1 MFPSL
6 KGGARTL
13 VRHGAITFGA
23 TMAVNVLNYVF
34 HVFGSRMLGPV
45 GYGEI
50 ASLLNLLALASIPAA
65 ILQLVVAKLVAE
77 LRAIDEGE
85 RVRAV
90 YDRVLRY
97 TAYAAALIL
106 VLGGLL
112 VVPMAGFLHVSNPL
126 PVGLAIAI
134 VAIGI
139 MLTSIRGVLQG
150 AQRFGSFAASLAIE
164 SAGKSILGLS
174 LLAAHLG
181 VAGALAGYALG
192 SLCSLAYTS
201 AAVRSRFARTQI
213 PLRLDVRRLWQSSQG
228 IAAMQACL
236 TVLGFSDIVVVKHF
250 FEPAEAGIYSA
261 IALTGKMLLFLVGFV
276 PLLVLPRAATRSAQ
290 GQSSRDV
297 ILVAAAFLVVAS
309 GAVLLVFAAA
319 PEAVIRATSGV
330 AFLAAAPYI
339 VSYGLAMTLLSATQV
354 VATYNVG
361 QHRFGFVI
369 PFGMVTAGE
378 LIALTLVPHHIG
390 AIVRVLVVGNLC
402 GLGAVTLPYF
412 SERIFSRF
420 ATIAGH

>member
-6 KGGARTL
+6 RGGARTL
-13 VRHGAITFGA
+13 AVHGAITFGA

-65 ILQLVVAKLVAE
+65 ILQLVIAKLVAE
-77 LRAIDEGE
+77 LRAVDDNE

-97 TAYAAALIL
+97 TACAAALIL
-106 VLGGLL
+106 VIGGLL
-112 VVPMAGFLHVSNPL
+112 IVPIARFLHVSDPL
-126 PVGLAIAI
+126 PVGLTI
-134 VAIGI
+134 VVVAAGI

-164 SAGKSILGLS
+164 SAGKSLLGLS
-174 LLAAHLG
+174 LIAAHFG
-181 VAGALAGYALG
+181 VAGALGGYALG
-192 SLCSLAYTS
+192 SLCSLAYTG
-201 AAVRSRFARTQI
+201 AAVRSRFARTAV
-213 PLRLDVRRLWQSSQG
+213 PLRLDMRRLWQSSQG
-228 IAAMQACL
+228 IAATQACL

-297 ILVAAAFLVVAS
+297 ILAAGAFLVIAS
-309 GAVLLVFAAA
+309 AAVLLVFAAA
-319 PEAVIRATSGV
+319 PEAVVRATSGK
-330 AFLAAAPYI
+330 AFLAAAPFI
-339 VSYGLAMTLLSATQV
+339 VPYGLAMTLLSATQV
-354 VATYNVG
+354 MATYSIG
-361 QHRFGFVI
+361 QHRFAFVI
-369 PFGMVTAGE
+369 PFGLVTAGE
-378 LIALTLVPHHIG
+378 LAALVLVPHHVDS
-390 AIVRVLVVGNLC
+390 IVRILVIGNLC
-402 GLGAVTLPYF
+402 ALGAVTLPYF

>member
-378 LIALTLVPHHIG
+378 LVALTLVPHHIG